1 MAGNPMRQF
10 VQGMLRKRI
19 TLTGLVQGIGMR
31 PFIWKL
37 ACTHGL
43 SGWVRNDST
52 GVTLEVQGSPDS
64 IDSFVESLRLQGPA
78 LAQFDALEACQ
89 IHTLDEIGFVIL
101 ESLIEPEQS
110 GPVAA
115 DIATCEACLR
125 ELRDPKDRRFGY
137 PFINCTQCGP
147 RFTIIEAVPYDRQRT
162 TMKSFT
168 MCVACAR
175 EYRDPMDR
183 RFHAQPNACH
193 QCGPQLWLVEQVSN
207 AESFVS
213 PSTGGD
219 CVGEKAL
226 ARFSELIQAGAIVAV
241 KGLGGFHL
249 ACDATN
255 QTAVQRLRQRKG
267 RMEKPLAIMLR
278 DIESAE
284 QWCDLEDCH
293 RRVLTSPERP
303 IVLLRRKNGSRRSPW
318 LAPGQNRLGLMLPY
332 TPLHHLLLAAG
343 PPLVMTSANISE
355 EPIVRGNVEAH
366 QRLHSVA
373 DAYLL
378 HDREIHVM
386 CDDSVVRGM
395 HDGVLPIRRSRGY
408 APLRIQLNGVGPEL
422 LAMGGEL
429 KSTCCVTHGPNAY
442 LSAHLGDMGE
452 LLTLE
457 AMGRNVEHLLGL
469 FRITPQAIVSDLH
482 PGYVSTQWAQARAA
496 AWGIPC
502 LRVQHHQAHLAA
514 LMAEHRLPL
523 DSPIIGC
530 CFDGTGYGTDGTM
543 WGGEFF
549 VGPPR
554 QASAQGM
561 LGTERK
567 AAAGAMDVSSP
578 FQRFAHLRS
587 VRLPAGDAT
596 TRQPYRIALAVLQ
609 AAGIAWHP
617 QLPCVATCEPREL
630 QLLLKQ
636 LERNINCVA
645 SSSLGRLFDGVASIL
660 GVRQH
665 NSFEAQAAVEL
676 ESLAE
681 EYSRNASLNSLGELP
696 EAMRFEISETSPV
709 SIDAVNLTSYLCH
722 SVLAGIS
729 VARLAANFHL
739 AVAQMVVDVCRL
751 AQRQRGI
758 ALVGLS
764 GGVFQNGLLLHWTT
778 SKLEAEGFEVL
789 CHRQVPPNDAGLA
802 LGQALLA
809 RAMMC

>member
-1 MAGNPMRQF
+1 
-10 VQGMLRKRI
+10 
-19 TLTGLVQGIGMR
+19 MR
-31 PFIWKL
+31 PFVLNL
-37 ACTHGL
+37 ARSSRLT
-43 SGWVRNDST
+43 GWVRNDST
-52 GVTLEVQGSPDS
+52 GVTIEVQGDS
-64 IDSFVESLRLQGPA
+64 GSVDNFYESLRLQGPA
-78 LAQFDALEACQ
+78 LARYDALDTSQ
-89 IHTLDEIGFVIL
+89 IPTQHETEFVIL
-101 ESLIEPEQS
+101 ESRIEPEQS

-125 ELRDPKDRRFGY
+125 ELRDPDDRRFGY

-175 EYRDPMDR
+175 EYQDPTDR

-193 QCGPQLWLVEQVSN
+193 QCGPQLWLVEQGTS
-207 AESFVS
+207 ADSFVA
-213 PSTGGD
+213 PPTTGAG
-219 CVGEKAL
+219 VGAKAL
-226 ARFSELIQAGAIVAV
+226 VRFAELIQAGAIVAV
-241 KGLGGFHL
+241 KGIGGFHL

-255 QTAVQRLRQRKG
+255 ERAVNGLRQRKG
-267 RMEKPLAIMLR
+267 RMEKPLAMMVG
-278 DIESAE
+278 DMETAG
-284 QWCDLEDCH
+284 QWCDLEIEH
-293 RRVLTSPERP
+293 LRALTSPQRP
-303 IVLLRRKNGSRRSPW
+303 IVLLRKKKGSRALPW
-318 LAPGQNRLGLMLPY
+318 LAPGQNYLGLMLPY
-332 TPLHHLLLAAG
+332 APLHHLLLAAG
-343 PPLVMTSANISE
+343 PPLVMTSANLSE

-378 HDREIHVM
+378 HDREIHVA
-386 CDDSVVRGM
+386 CDDSVLRGL
-395 HDGVLPIRRSRGY
+395 HKGVLPIRRSRGY
-408 APLRIQLNGVGPEL
+408 APLPIQLNGSGPEL

-429 KSTCCVTHGPNAY
+429 KSTCCVTHGQNAY
-442 LSAHLGDMGE
+442 LSAHQGDMGE

-469 FRITPQAIVSDLH
+469 FRITPQAIVADLH

-502 LRVQHHQAHLAA
+502 IRVQHHQAHIAA

-530 CFDGTGYGTDGTM
+530 CFDGTGYGTDGTL

-561 LGTERK
+561 VGTGRN
-567 AAAGAMDVSSP
+567 AGAGTRNVSNP

-587 VRLPAGDAT
+587 VRLPGGDALM
-596 TRQPYRIALAVLQ
+596 RRPYRIALAVLH

-630 QLLLKQ
+630 QLTLKQ

-645 SSSLGRLFDGVASIL
+645 SSSMGRLFDAVAAIL
-660 GVRQH
+660 GVRQRI
-665 NSFEAQAAVEL
+665 NFEAQAAVEL

-681 EYSRNASLNSLGELP
+681 EFSLNALLSCSSELP
-696 EAMRFEISETSPV
+696 ELPEDLHFEILETSPLT
-709 SIDAVNLTSYLCH
+709 IDAAHLTRYLCQ
-722 SVLAGIS
+722 SVLAG
-729 VARLAANFHL
+729 VPPARLAADFHL
-739 AVAQMVVDVCRL
+739 AVAHMVVDVCRC
-751 AQRQRGI
+751 AQRQHGI
-758 ALVGLS
+758 SLVGLT
-764 GGVFQNGLLLHWTT
+764 GGVFQNALLLHWTT
-778 SKLEAEGFEVL
+778 SKLEAAGFEVL

-802 LGQALLA
+802 LGQTLLA